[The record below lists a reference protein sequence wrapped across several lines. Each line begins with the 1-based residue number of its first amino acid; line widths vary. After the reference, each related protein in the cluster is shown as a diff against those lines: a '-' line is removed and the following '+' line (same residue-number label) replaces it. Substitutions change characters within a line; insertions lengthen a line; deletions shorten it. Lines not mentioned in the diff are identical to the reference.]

1 MNSGKLSIVKIK
13 KKMKGGE
20 NMKNYTMYTSKEIAE
35 LSPYNITHHH
45 VTDRLQLGWSIEKII
60 NTPLQKK
67 K

>member
-1 MNSGKLSIVKIK
+1 
-13 KKMKGGE
+13 MKGGE